1 MCPAVGI
8 LIITIDVIDAF
19 IATNVTKIWLD
30 HIQ

>member
-1 MCPAVGI
+1 MCPAVVI

-19 IATNVTKIWLD
+19 IATNITKIWLG